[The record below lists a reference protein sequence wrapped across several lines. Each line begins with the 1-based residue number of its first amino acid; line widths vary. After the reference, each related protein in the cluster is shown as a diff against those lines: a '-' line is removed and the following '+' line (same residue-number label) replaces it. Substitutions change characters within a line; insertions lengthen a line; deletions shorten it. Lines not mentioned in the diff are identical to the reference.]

1 MSVISLKE
9 WRKKQEIISGSTS
22 QSNLST
28 TWEELGVTP
37 TESKDL
43 PFDENVEQM
52 IAFWIV
58 LDKAHREPFTVK
70 SNFAR
75 QAAWHIG
82 VCACKGLLSLEVAP
96 DMFTNFWQITLE
108 GLDFKENLD
117 ESITKLSKQQDNL
130 AD

>member
-1 MSVISLKE
+1 MSVISLEE
-9 WRKKQEIISGSTS
+9 WRKKQALISGSKS
-22 QSNLST
+22 QSNLNT
-28 TWEELGVTP
+28 VWEELGVTP
-37 TESKDL
+37 TDKDL

-82 VCACKGLLSLEVAP
+82 VCACKGLVSLEVAP
-96 DMFTNFWQITLE
+96 DMFTNYWQITLE
-108 GLDFKENLD
+108 GIDFLESLD
-117 ESITKLSKQQDNL
+117 ESIAKLSK
-130 AD
+130 

>member
-1 MSVISLKE
+1 M
-9 WRKKQEIISGSTS
+9 
-22 QSNLST
+22 
-28 TWEELGVTP
+28 WEELGVTP
-37 TESKDL
+37 TDKDL

-82 VCACKGLLSLEVAP
+82 VCACKGLVSLEVAP
-96 DMFTNFWQITLE
+96 DMFTNYWQITLE
-108 GLDFKENLD
+108 GIDFLESLD
-117 ESITKLSKQQDNL
+117 ESIAKLSK
-130 AD
+130 